1 VDDRLCFSA
10 GGDLR
15 LGLARDFHPRVEA
28 PRELATDDRV
38 MANSRRDTTGDAVTV
53 RDLCK
58 SYDGRTVVD
67 HLNLDVPAGQIFGLI
82 GANGAGKTTT
92 VECLQG
98 LRNPDAGSIR
108 VLGLDPLLDA
118 QRLRGLVGSQL
129 QQSGLPD
136 RMRVA
141 EAVELFGRP
150 GRAARR
156 AGGELLE
163 RFGLG
168 PRRKA
173 AFATLSGGEQQR
185 LFLVLALL
193 NQPRL
198 VILDELTQGL
208 DPAAR
213 RTVWEAIAA
222 LRCDG
227 ATVLLVT
234 HELQEAQELC
244 DQVVAMRCGKVLARG
259 APNDLIDRYAPWAS
273 VSFSV
278 GRAEDAARLTV
289 LGGRVPG
296 VRKIVEYPGR
306 VSVFGDRMMIA
317 HLGAAFVEAGQV
329 PADLRVHMPTL
340 EDALLKLLET
350 DEPSEASKTES
361 APTSQVPASN
371 EMTGVLS

>member
-1 VDDRLCFSA
+1 M
-10 GGDLR
+10 
-15 LGLARDFHPRVEA
+15 
-28 PRELATDDRV
+28 TY
-38 MANSRRDTTGDAVTV
+38 SRRDSTADVVTV
-53 RDLCK
+53 RNLCK
-58 SYDGRTVVD
+58 SYKGRTVVD
-67 HLNLDVPAGQIFGLI
+67 HLDLDVPAGQIFGLI

-98 LRNPDAGSIR
+98 LRRPDAGSIR
-108 VLGLDPLLDA
+108 VLGLDPTADG

-141 EAVELFGRP
+141 EAVELFERP
-150 GRAARR
+150 GKATRR

-168 PRRKA
+168 AHRKA

-222 LRCDG
+222 LRSDG
-227 ATVLLVT
+227 TTVLLVT

-244 DQVVAMRCGKVLARG
+244 DQVVAMRCGMALAAG
-259 APNDLIDRYAPWAS
+259 APNDLIDSYAPRAT
-273 VSFSV
+273 VSFAADTAQ
-278 GRAEDAARLTV
+278 GARRLTALAARAA
-289 LGGRVPG
+289 G
-296 VRKIVEYPGR
+296 VVKIVESPGR
-306 VSVFGDRMMIA
+306 ITVFGDRAMIA
-317 HLGAAFVEAGQV
+317 YLGAAFVEAGQV

-350 DEPSEASKTES
+350 DETAASS
-361 APTSQVPASN
+361 GFQSAAPTPHSISN
-371 EMTGVLS
+371 PFAGALS